1 MQFSISREA
10 PVLLPL
16 NSLGNRPYWFVAT
29 ARITAASEILCSK
42 DGNPHCDTEMPVLAQ
57 EAYYSAA
64 LDGAPGDSSL
74 VQEAMSFSDSILHS
88 PLTSSTMMKLAG
100 MLAGPSV
107 TCKSPRHESHVE
119 ELVRF
124 LRDPHFHPLVKGT
137 IAHAYI
143 LATQPLTVGNGRL
156 ARLLTH
162 IVLLRSGY
170 SYLLN
175 ASLSAVIARHSAVY
189 ISAVRSI
196 FLPENAGSLTG
207 FLEFM
212 MEMLVETYREG
223 TIDGEYVE
231 GVQYSESS
239 LSEAEQ
245 QTVPSDESETDDDPE
260 SDNPPAL
267 SDNGES
273 MTTDNQPTLSDSEE
287 TITVAGITLDANTDM
302 LFYNKL
308 TEMES
313 SWKVWNHTVASAIRE
328 FLHDGIL
335 EFTYEDCMRRTGWS
349 ITEYRRAYSLLRKR
363 EMMVN
368 TLPAKNRHRHEPGHY
383 RFLLRSAESIA
394 RLEPEHPNTN
404 IPGLLPPSLFW
415 DQVEKMENSSSNL
428 SRKGAATIK
437 DMISHGIMEF
447 RSLDLKAN
455 AHMSFDDFNRLR
467 SRLIT
472 RHLIINLNRLNEERN
487 FLSGRYRFALGD
499 EATET
504 SGDGAH
510 PELDSSA
517 FWNLI
522 SAMDINRSESIR
534 RIAQAIRDFISAGKL
549 EFIPAELFT
558 RAGLKGKK
566 HHYLTEWL
574 VFHGVIVR
582 AEKRRGAPRPYRY
595 RFTIIIRTPEDAV
608 PPEIPHTPMGKC
620 LYQMEYSKSP
630 TLRRSAV
637 IVRDMIREGITEFTT
652 DQWFARTG
660 MSVMEFD
667 NVRYTLFH
675 HGVLEGI
682 KKKRRSIPGK
692 FCIYR
697 FVLQADDLQPQVAPG
712 SASTPS

>member
-1 MQFSISREA
+1 
-10 PVLLPL
+10 
-16 NSLGNRPYWFVAT
+16 
-29 ARITAASEILCSK
+29 
-42 DGNPHCDTEMPVLAQ
+42 
-57 EAYYSAA
+57 
-64 LDGAPGDSSL
+64 
-74 VQEAMSFSDSILHS
+74 
-88 PLTSSTMMKLAG
+88 
-100 MLAGPSV
+100 
-107 TCKSPRHESHVE
+107 
-119 ELVRF
+119 
-124 LRDPHFHPLVKGT
+124 
-137 IAHAYI
+137 
-143 LATQPLTVGNGRL
+143 
-156 ARLLTH
+156 
-162 IVLLRSGY
+162 
-170 SYLLN
+170 
-175 ASLSAVIARHSAVY
+175 
-189 ISAVRSI
+189 
-196 FLPENAGSLTG
+196 
-207 FLEFM
+207 
-212 MEMLVETYREG
+212 
-223 TIDGEYVE
+223 
-231 GVQYSESS
+231 
-239 LSEAEQ
+239 
-245 QTVPSDESETDDDPE
+245 
-260 SDNPPAL
+260 
-267 SDNGES
+267 
-273 MTTDNQPTLSDSEE
+273 
-287 TITVAGITLDANTDM
+287 
-302 LFYNKL
+302 
-308 TEMES
+308 
-313 SWKVWNHTVASAIRE
+313 
-328 FLHDGIL
+328 
-335 EFTYEDCMRRTGWS
+335 
-349 ITEYRRAYSLLRKR
+349 
-363 EMMVN
+363 
-368 TLPAKNRHRHEPGHY
+368 
-383 RFLLRSAESIA
+383 
-394 RLEPEHPNTN
+394 
-404 IPGLLPPSLFW
+404 
-415 DQVEKMENSSSNL
+415 
-428 SRKGAATIK
+428 
-437 DMISHGIMEF
+437 MEF

-582 AEKRRGAPRPYRY
+582 AEKRRGTPRPYRY

>member
-175 ASLSAVIARHSAVY
+175 ASLSAVIARHSADY

-245 QTVPSDESETDDDPE
+245 QTVPSD
-260 SDNPPAL
+260 A
-267 SDNGES
+267 
-273 MTTDNQPTLSDSEE
+273 
-287 TITVAGITLDANTDM
+287 AG
-302 LFYNKL
+302 
-308 TEMES
+308 
-313 SWKVWNHTVASAIRE
+313 
-328 FLHDGIL
+328 
-335 EFTYEDCMRRTGWS
+335 
-349 ITEYRRAYSLLRKR
+349 
-363 EMMVN
+363 
-368 TLPAKNRHRHEPGHY
+368 
-383 RFLLRSAESIA
+383 
-394 RLEPEHPNTN
+394 
-404 IPGLLPPSLFW
+404 
-415 DQVEKMENSSSNL
+415 
-428 SRKGAATIK
+428 
-437 DMISHGIMEF
+437 
-447 RSLDLKAN
+447 
-455 AHMSFDDFNRLR
+455 
-467 SRLIT
+467 
-472 RHLIINLNRLNEERN
+472 
-487 FLSGRYRFALGD
+487 
-499 EATET
+499 
-504 SGDGAH
+504 
-510 PELDSSA
+510 
-517 FWNLI
+517 
-522 SAMDINRSESIR
+522 
-534 RIAQAIRDFISAGKL
+534 
-549 EFIPAELFT
+549 
-558 RAGLKGKK
+558 
-566 HHYLTEWL
+566 
-574 VFHGVIVR
+574 
-582 AEKRRGAPRPYRY
+582 RP
-595 RFTIIIRTPEDAV
+595 
-608 PPEIPHTPMGKC
+608 
-620 LYQMEYSKSP
+620 
-630 TLRRSAV
+630 
-637 IVRDMIREGITEFTT
+637 
-652 DQWFARTG
+652 
-660 MSVMEFD
+660 
-667 NVRYTLFH
+667 
-675 HGVLEGI
+675 
-682 KKKRRSIPGK
+682 
-692 FCIYR
+692 
-697 FVLQADDLQPQVAPG
+697 
-712 SASTPS
+712 

>member
-175 ASLSAVIARHSAVY
+175 ASLSAVIARHSADY

-245 QTVPSDESETDDDPE
+245 QTVPSDV
-260 SDNPPAL
+260 L
-267 SDNGES
+267 
-273 MTTDNQPTLSDSEE
+273 DNQSTLSDSGE
-287 TITVAGITLDANTDM
+287 TITVAGITLNASTDQS
-302 LFYNKL
+302 FYERL
-308 TEMES
+308 TDLEYS
-313 SWKVWNHTVASAIRE
+313 FHQWNRDMASAIHS
-328 FLHDGIL
+328 FLRDGML
-335 EFTYEDCMRRTGWS
+335 EFTYADCLERTGWS
-349 ITEYRRAYSLLRKR
+349 IMEYRRAYTALKKR
-363 EMMVN
+363 MMVVN
-368 TLPAKNRHRHEPGHY
+368 MHPVKNRYRNEPGRY
-383 RFLLRSAESIA
+383 RLLLRSADSVAHRESNHSTKN
-394 RLEPEHPNTN
+394 L
-404 IPGLLPPSLFW
+404 PGLMKPSQFW
-415 DQVEKMENSSSNL
+415 ERVDNMALSSSDAA
-428 SRKGAATIK
+428 RKGAVIIK
-437 DMISHGIMEF
+437 DMISQGIMEF
-447 RSLDLKAN
+447 TSTDWILN
-455 AHMSFDDFNRLR
+455 THMSPKEFDNVRSHLR
-467 SRLIT
+467 F
-472 RHLIINLNRLNEERN
+472 RHLIINLTSVNEKR
-487 FLSGRYRFALGD
+487 FGLQARYRFTLGNPAD
-499 EATET
+499 GGDVSHFSSTEDDQKAEIDAAT
-504 SGDGAH
+504 
-510 PELDSSA
+510 
-517 FWNLI
+517 FWKLV
-522 SAMDINRSESIR
+522 STMDISRSDFIR
-534 RIAQAIRDFISAGKL
+534 RIAQTVRDFISVGKM
-549 EFIPAELFT
+549 EFTSTEMFDHTGIQ
-558 RAGLKGKK
+558 RKGHHSLIQWLVSHGMIIRVDTKPKK
-566 HHYLTEWL
+566 HD
-574 VFHGVIVR
+574 
-582 AEKRRGAPRPYRY
+582 PRRY
-595 RFTIIIRTPEDAV
+595 RFTIAINGPEDII
-608 PPEIPHTPMGKC
+608 PPVLPQTPMGKC
-620 LYQMEYSKSP
+620 LYQMENGRST
-630 TLRRSAV
+630 TLRRGAG
-637 IVRDMIREGITEFTT
+637 IVREMIREGITEFST
-652 DQWFARTG
+652 DQWLARTG
-660 MSVMEFD
+660 M
-667 NVRYTLFH
+667 NL
-675 HGVLEGI
+675 LEYDTI
-682 KKKRRSIPGK
+682 R
-692 FCIYR
+692 FTMIYR
-697 FVLQADDLQPQVAPG
+697 GALEKAGSQRAERPYEFGRYRFILQESDLQPQVAPG
-712 SASTPS
+712 SASTSSRGTAST